1 MRGEV
6 VKSKP
11 NKPSRLCFCWLM
23 RMTLKVK
30 KLAIISTSVS
40 VSFIKRGVALA
51 GTTDP
56 ELILQYILSILR
68 QKINNFWNCPPS
80 WFQIKWLICCS
91 LLSRRFWNASLS
103 VRVQKYQSLPLQRFG
118 SRQANSWQF
127 HRQGLHS
134 YASLAVRGQERCAL
148 GVRDMGLFI
157 LVRTFHTKLI

>member
-1 MRGEV
+1 MRNDAQCKKVGNY
-6 VKSKP
+6 KHI
-11 NKPSRLCFCWLM
+11 RLSVIYQKGCCFG
-23 RMTLKVK
+23 RNN
-30 KLAIISTSVS
+30 
-40 VSFIKRGVALA
+40 RPR
-51 GTTDP
+51 TDITVY
-56 ELILQYILSILR
+56 LVLR

>member
-23 RMTLKVK
+23 RNDAQCKKVGNYK
-30 KLAIISTSVS
+30 HIRLSVIYQKGCC
-40 VSFIKRGVALA
+40 FGRNNRPR
-51 GTTDP
+51 TD
-56 ELILQYILSILR
+56 ITVYFVLR

-157 LVRTFHTKLI
+157 LVRTCHTKLI